1 MIRNSNSGN
10 KDNVIN
16 QNNTFIPVLLGKK
29 DDNYHLLAQ
38 LAHNSSQI
46 GEIHNFASHS

>member
-1 MIRNSNSGN
+1 MIRNSNSWR

-16 QNNTFIPVLLGKK
+16 QKNTFIPVLFRKK
-29 DDNYHLLAQ
+29 DDNYHLLA
-38 LAHNSSQI
+38 HNSSYI